1 MSTVVPAPTVSLL
14 ATPAGRLALMAH
26 IEDNGPMYFA
36 DLARPLTRV
45 VGPMLQAAFGTKFSL
60 MAWVLGSC
68 DGKESF
74 VESLLTSEVGNV
86 TEVKQRLSY
95 LSGVNLTA
103 CRHMAVDGDTN
114 MKTIDIAFG
123 TDEEGL
129 NDFVAA
135 ARRYAGG
142 VSQFLCSEAAKSYDG
157 KIVMMELKTA
167 SVHISVP
174 IKAAVETGPNKS
186 LPYSRATIRFSEKQ
200 MHVMR
205 ESVLPV
211 YLAIAIG
218 CSRSRSY
225 GWRAVALEPVMVRT
239 LIANTMEPRLHLSGY
254 KYGSGVV
261 PDEPEMVC
269 DQFAQSLTMRG
280 AADLAHFSLR

>member
-157 KIVMMELKTA
+157 KIVMIELKTI
-167 SVHISVP
+167 SVHIN
-174 IKAAVETGPNKS
+174 AAVETV
-186 LPYSRATIRFSEKQ
+186 SRHQVTRSRSEIRFSEKQ

-205 ESVLPV
+205 ESQLPV
-211 YLAIAIG
+211 YLGAAIG
-218 CSRSRSY
+218 CARSRSY
-225 GWRAVALEPVMVRT
+225 GWRVLALKPAMVRS
-239 LIANTMEPRLHLSGY
+239 LIEHTTTRRLNLLGY
-254 KYGSGVV
+254 MYGSGVA
-261 PDEPEMVC
+261 PDDAEIVC
-269 DQFAQSLTMRG
+269 DQFGQSLVMRG
-280 AADLAHFSLR
+280 AEDLAHFTLR